1 MTFDLPKTLIIK
13 QPSFVT
19 LYAYL
24 YFVRVHLV
32 FPYISSVGQVRDD
45 LREEGEAPGA
55 RGSQVMRK
63 DVGVSGGIGQ
73 IIPELSYI
81 IQISFFCATPPPLLS
96 VITALSSGTL
106 SLADSRFKQI

>member
-1 MTFDLPKTLIIK
+1 MTHEK
-13 QPSFVT
+13 
-19 LYAYL
+19 
-24 YFVRVHLV
+24 
-32 FPYISSVGQVRDD
+32 G
-45 LREEGEAPGA
+45 GA
-55 RGSQVMRK
+55 GGAGGSTRGSQVMRN

-81 IQISFFCATPPPLLS
+81 IQISFFCTPPSHHPLS